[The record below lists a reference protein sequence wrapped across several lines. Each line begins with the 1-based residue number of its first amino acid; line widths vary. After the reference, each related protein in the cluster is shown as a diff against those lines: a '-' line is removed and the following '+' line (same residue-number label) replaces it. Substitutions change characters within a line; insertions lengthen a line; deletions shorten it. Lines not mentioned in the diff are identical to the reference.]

1 MTRTAKVRNTLS
13 THERIYHNL
22 FRSVIV
28 SWKIV
33 PLRYMLVKAALGGV
47 DISLVVE
54 LCRSCNVAGLAHGL
68 AVFALAFLSRRAVP
82 ASGKTHVQSPLKVD
96 HSKPGRPREKVLS
109 GPHA

>member
-13 THERIYHNL
+13 THERIYHHL
-22 FRSVIV
+22 FRGVIV

-54 LCRSCNVAGLAHGL
+54 LCRSFNVAGLAHGL
-68 AVFALAFLSRRAVP
+68 AVFALAFFTKKPVP
-82 ASGKTHVQSPLKVD
+82 PTPKPPTPSPPHVYHV
-96 HSKPGRPREKVLS
+96 KPRKP
-109 GPHA
+109 